1 MHISDAAELARQ
13 EGCVEAVSRCLEKI
27 EKGGLNDFITIS
39 KESALSRAEELDRDE
54 DVRAGKPLAGV
65 PVAVKDNI
73 STRGIRTTCASKILE
88 GYVPPFDATVVHR
101 LREAGAIIVG
111 KTNMDEFGMGSTC
124 ENSFIG
130 PCKNPHDH
138 LRVAGGSSGGSAAAV
153 AADEVPVAL
162 GSDTGGSIRCPAAFC
177 GCVGL
182 KPTYGA
188 VSRYG
193 LVAYANS
200 LEQIGPMAST
210 VRDTAVLFDV
220 IAGYDRRDSTSMHS
234 EPIIPKLKQD
244 VRGMVVGIPK
254 EFYPEGLDEDV
265 ERAAWDGIHS
275 LEEAGVEYR
284 EVSLPHVEHALPA
297 YYLIAMS
304 EASSNLA
311 RFDGLRYGLRTQDT
325 SWHDTF
331 SRVRGEG
338 FGTEVKRRI
347 ILGTY
352 ALSKG
357 YHDRYYLKALKVRTL
372 VMRDFERALSEVD
385 ALITPTM
392 PYPAPFIGEKMDD
405 PLSMYLSDVFTVP
418 INLAGVPSLSVPA
431 RVRGKEKMPLG
442 VQLTGRM
449 FDEATLVSL
458 ALAGG
463 WE

>member
-1 MHISDAAELARQ
+1 MGISEARKLAED
-13 EGCVEAVSRCLEKI
+13 EGCVEAVERCVERLNESK
-27 EKGGLNDFITIS
+27 LNDFITIS
-39 KESALSRAEELDRDE
+39 KAQATTRAKELNESKGLWKE
-54 DVRAGKPLAGV
+54 KPLFGV

-73 STRGIRTTCASKILE
+73 STRGIPTTCASKILE
-88 GYVPPFDATVVHR
+88 GYVPPFDATVVQR
-101 LREAGAIIVG
+101 LYDAGAIIVG

-138 LRVAGGSSGGSAAAV
+138 SRVAGGSSGGSAASV
-153 AADEVPVAL
+153 AAGEVPIAL

-200 LEQIGPMAST
+200 LEQIGPLAST
-210 VRDTAVLFDV
+210 VRDVAVLFDV
-220 IAGYDRRDSTSMHS
+220 IAGQDRKDSTSV
-234 EPIIPKLKQD
+234 EAKLILPNLKDD
-244 VRGMVVGIPK
+244 VRGMVVGIPR

-265 ERAAWDGIHS
+265 DRAAWEMVHA
-275 LEEAGVEYR
+275 LEDAGVEHR
-284 EVSLPHVEHALPA
+284 EVSLPHVPYALPA

-311 RFDGLRYGLRTQDT
+311 RFDGLRYGLRTTDT
-325 SWHDTF
+325 NWHDTF

-338 FGTEVKRRI
+338 FGTEVKRRV

-357 YHDRYYLKALKVRTL
+357 YHERYYLKALKVRTL
-372 VMRDFERALSEVD
+372 VKRDFERALLEVD
-385 ALITPTM
+385 ALVAPTM
-392 PYPAPFIGEKMDD
+392 PYPAFKIGERVDD

-431 RVRGKEKMPLG
+431 RRKGEGKMPLG
-442 VQLTGRM
+442 IQLIGRR
-449 FDEATLVSL
+449 FEEATLASL

>member
-54 DVRAGKPLAGV
+54 DAWAGKPLAGV

-153 AADEVPVAL
+153 AGGEVPVAL

-220 IAGYDRRDSTSMHS
+220 IAGYDRRDSTSMQS

-284 EVSLPHVEHALPA
+284 EVSLPNVEHALPA

-392 PYPAPFIGEKMDD
+392 PYPAPLIGEKMDD

-431 RVRGKEKMPLG
+431 RVRGKGKMPLG

>member
-13 EGCVEAVSRCLEKI
+13 EGCVEAVSRCLERI
-27 EKGGLNDFITIS
+27 EKGVLNDFITIPRE
-39 KESALSRAEELDRDE
+39 KALFRAEELDRE
-54 DVRAGKPLAGV
+54 WSRWEKKPLAGV

-73 STRGIRTTCASKILE
+73 STRGIRTTCASKILD
-88 GYVPPFDATVVHR
+88 GYVPPFDATVVKR
-101 LREAGAIIVG
+101 LYEAGAVIVG

-130 PCKNPHDH
+130 ACKNPHDH
-138 LRVAGGSSGGSAAAV
+138 ARVTGGSSGGSAAAV
-153 AADEVPVAL
+153 AEGEVPVAL

-200 LEQIGPMAST
+200 LEQIGPLASS
-210 VRDTAVLFDV
+210 VRNTATLFDV
-220 IAGYDRRDSTSMHS
+220 IVGHDRKDSTSVQS
-234 EPIIPKLKQD
+234 KPIIPRIRED
-244 VRGMVVGIPK
+244 VSGMVVGIPK

-265 ERAAWDGIHS
+265 ENAAWNVVHS
-275 LEEAGVEYR
+275 LEDVGVEHR
-284 EVSLPHVEHALPA
+284 EVSIPHVAYALPA

-325 SWHDTF
+325 NWHDTF

-372 VMRDFERALSEVD
+372 VMGDVERALSEVD
-385 ALITPTM
+385 ALVAPTM
-392 PYPAPFIGEKMDD
+392 PYPAPMMGDKMDD

-418 INLAGVPSLSVPA
+418 VNLAGVPSLSIPA
-431 RVRGKEKMPLG
+431 RTKGKGGMPLG
-442 VQLTGRM
+442 VQLIGRK
-449 FDEATLVSL
+449 FDEATPVSL

>member
-1 MHISDAAELARQ
+1 
-13 EGCVEAVSRCLEKI
+13 
-27 EKGGLNDFITIS
+27 
-39 KESALSRAEELDRDE
+39 
-54 DVRAGKPLAGV
+54 
-65 PVAVKDNI
+65 
-73 STRGIRTTCASKILE
+73 
-88 GYVPPFDATVVHR
+88 
-101 LREAGAIIVG
+101 
-111 KTNMDEFGMGSTC
+111 
-124 ENSFIG
+124 
-130 PCKNPHDH
+130 
-138 LRVAGGSSGGSAAAV
+138 
-153 AADEVPVAL
+153 
-162 GSDTGGSIRCPAAFC
+162 
-177 GCVGL
+177 
-182 KPTYGA
+182 
-188 VSRYG
+188 
-193 LVAYANS
+193 
-200 LEQIGPMAST
+200 
-210 VRDTAVLFDV
+210 
-220 IAGYDRRDSTSMHS
+220 
-234 EPIIPKLKQD
+234 
-244 VRGMVVGIPK
+244 
-254 EFYPEGLDEDV
+254 
-265 ERAAWDGIHS
+265 HS

-392 PYPAPFIGEKMDD
+392 PYPAPLIGEKMDD

-431 RVRGKEKMPLG
+431 RVRGKGKMPLG